1 MVRAA
6 VTSGAAKRREACG
19 GDGLPELETGGEDV
33 DHWLQHPLNRCI
45 ARGGGGGAKWLV
57 GVTLVH
63 GGACMTDEVCCGYG
77 ERGWWLAN

>member
-1 MVRAA
+1 MVRVA

-45 ARGGGGGAKWLV
+45 ARGGGGKMAGRSDVGAWGYMHDRR
-57 GVTLVH
+57 GVLWI
-63 GGACMTDEVCCGYG
+63 
-77 ERGWWLAN
+77 R

>member
-45 ARGGGGGAKWLV
+45 ARGGGGQN
-57 GVTLVH
+57 
-63 GGACMTDEVCCGYG
+63 
-77 ERGWWLAN
+77 GW